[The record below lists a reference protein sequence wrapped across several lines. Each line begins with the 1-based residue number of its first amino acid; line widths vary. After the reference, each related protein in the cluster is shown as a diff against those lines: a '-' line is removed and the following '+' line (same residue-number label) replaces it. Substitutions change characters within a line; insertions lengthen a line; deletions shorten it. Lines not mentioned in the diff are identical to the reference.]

1 MKPPP
6 WTVLVT
12 GATTGVGL
20 ALARRLLKS
29 PHRLVLTARESSM
42 ARFAQEGIFE
52 SDKVRLRPLDVT
64 NNEQRRNVV
73 RDTQAE
79 WGVIDVLVNNAGLAV
94 RSVVEH
100 MTASEL
106 AAQMDVNLIGPISLA
121 RHVLPAQRAQGFG
134 RILNVSSVGGMM
146 AMPTMGAY
154 SASKWALEGASESL
168 WYEVR
173 PWGVAVSLI
182 EPGFI
187 RSDGFEHVRYTAQ
200 SSESND
206 HLEDAYHNHYENMS
220 GFIEKVMRRSPAT
233 PESVAR
239 CIDRTLHRRKPPLRV
254 LATPDA
260 NLFSLMRRMLPR
272 RPYHWILYRSLP
284 GIRRWGPGSLSREGS

>member
-42 ARFAQEGIFE
+42 ARFAEEGIFE
-52 SDKVRLRPLDVT
+52 SDRVRLRPLDVT
-64 NNEQRRNVV
+64 QTDQRRIVV
-73 RDTQAE
+73 EETQAE

-134 RILNVSSVGGMM
+134 RILNVVG
-146 AMPTMGAY
+146 
-154 SASKWALEGASESL
+154 
-168 WYEVR
+168 R
-173 PWGVAVSLI
+173 
-182 EPGFI
+182 
-187 RSDGFEHVRYTAQ
+187 RHDGHA
-200 SSESND
+200 
-206 HLEDAYHNHYENMS
+206 NHGRLQRLQVGS
-220 GFIEKVMRRSPAT
+220 GGR
-233 PESVAR
+233 
-239 CIDRTLHRRKPPLRV
+239 
-254 LATPDA
+254 
-260 NLFSLMRRMLPR
+260 
-272 RPYHWILYRSLP
+272 
-284 GIRRWGPGSLSREGS
+284 

>member
-1 MKPPP
+1 
-6 WTVLVT
+6 
-12 GATTGVGL
+12 
-20 ALARRLLKS
+20 
-29 PHRLVLTARESSM
+29 
-42 ARFAQEGIFE
+42 
-52 SDKVRLRPLDVT
+52 
-64 NNEQRRNVV
+64 
-73 RDTQAE
+73 
-79 WGVIDVLVNNAGLAV
+79 
-94 RSVVEH
+94 
-100 MTASEL
+100 
-106 AAQMDVNLIGPISLA
+106 
-121 RHVLPAQRAQGFG
+121 
-134 RILNVSSVGGMM
+134 MM

-239 CIDRTLHRRKPPLRV
+239 CIDRTMHRRRPPLRV

-284 GIRRWGPGSLSREGS
+284 GIRRWGPGSVSREGS